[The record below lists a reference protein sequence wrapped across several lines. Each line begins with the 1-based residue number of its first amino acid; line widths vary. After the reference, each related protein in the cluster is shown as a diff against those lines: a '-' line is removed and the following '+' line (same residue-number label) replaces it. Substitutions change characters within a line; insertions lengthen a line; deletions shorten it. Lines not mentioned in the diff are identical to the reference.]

1 MTAAIRRPSGPAEDL
16 LRELRT
22 LTGDVERYVGHM
34 SHVHHMHRTDL
45 SAISMVMDGDGAS
58 PKEISAALRLSP
70 SATSAMLDRLE
81 RAGHVERRR
90 SETDRRGVEVQVTDS
105 ARAVGGLMFG
115 LLARHMR
122 DALEDV
128 DEAELVRTAALMRRL
143 SAAAR
148 AAADDAPNLT

>member
-45 SAISMVMDGDGAS
+45 SAISMVMDGGGAS

-90 SETDRRGVEVQVTDS
+90 SEADRRGVEVQVTDS
-105 ARAVGGLMFG
+105 ARAVGASMFG
-115 LLARHMR
+115 LLGRHMR
-122 DALEDV
+122 DALEGV
-128 DEAELVRTAALMRRL
+128 DEADLVRATEIMRRL
-143 SAAAR
+143 GAAAR
-148 AAADDAPNLT
+148 EAAQDAPDLS